1 MSGGIWSQYQYAS
14 YYNTT
19 VAPPRLGPEKKKKK
33 KPNIFNLK
41 YYVEI

>member
-19 VAPPRLGPEKKKKK
+19 VAPPRLGPEKET
-33 KPNIFNLK
+33 NIFNLK

>member
-19 VAPPRLGPEKKKKK
+19 VAPPRLGPEKKEEK
-33 KPNIFNLK
+33 NIFNLK